1 MKGVITLPS
10 TGYIRVHAYTSDAQ
24 IPLQN
29 VSVAITDPNGN
40 PIALRLTDRS
50 GFIEPIPI
58 TVPDRSASQ
67 SPDSGIIPYTNIN
80 VYARLENYEQI
91 EAENVQVFAETVT
104 NQNLEMIPLSE
115 LPDQWSKA
123 EIFKTPP
130 QNL

>member
-1 MKGVITLPS
+1 MPS

-24 IPLQN
+24 IPLQD

-67 SPDSGIIPYTNIN
+67 TPDSGIIPYTNIN
-80 VYARLENYEQI
+80 IYARLENYEQI
-91 EAENVQVFAETVT
+91 EAENVQVFAEQTTVIDT
-104 NQNLEMIPLSE
+104 PLIPAAENE
-115 LPDQWSKA
+115 LYSNKA
-123 EIFKTPP
+123 EEFTETP